1 MKGAFLIPNNQE
13 SAISFCDL
21 GCYNV
26 YTFYVDINPL
36 MGKKLKPNP
45 SVCYYCIACGR
56 RIYKTIDCMIHD
68 DKCPDWLW
76 YSSYPIMSDFL
87 DIIEEE
93 TGKRDCSDII
103 FDTADRIAK
112 KNQLISG
119 TDLGLMTLDSL

>member
-1 MKGAFLIPNNQE
+1 MKGAFLIPNSQE

-26 YTFYVDINPL
+26 YTFYVDINPV

-45 SVCYYCIACGR
+45 S
-56 RIYKTIDCMIHD
+56 DCMIHD

-87 DIIEEE
+87 DVIEEE
-93 TGKRDCSDII
+93 TGKRDCPDII